1 MYSAGFLRGNRD
13 VHGRYCFKELYN
25 LVGTGRIKR
34 EIQKVT
40 QMEILVD

>member
-34 EIQKVT
+34 EIHKVT
-40 QMEILVD
+40 QMEIFVG